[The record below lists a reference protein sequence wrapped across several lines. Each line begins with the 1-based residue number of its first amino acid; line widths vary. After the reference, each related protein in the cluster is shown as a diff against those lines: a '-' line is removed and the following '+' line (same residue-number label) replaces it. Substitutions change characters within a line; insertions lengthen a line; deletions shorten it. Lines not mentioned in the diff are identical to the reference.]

1 MESNEGES
9 EVVETNRESETRDN
23 GKPTDENPGLSFVRR
38 HMFQRQVSFKSVTP
52 TLI

>member
-1 MESNEGES
+1 MESNEGEC
-9 EVVETNRESETRDN
+9 EVVKTNRESESEND
-23 GKPTDENPGLSFVRR
+23 KPTDENPGLSFVRR